1 MKLKQILSYIS
12 RVEACCVKRPIKY
25 KSKYR
30 MCESCRRMLRQVK
43 RVITSP
49 IKNVEAKVV

>member
-30 MCESCRRMLRQVK
+30 MCISCRGALRQVR
-43 RVITSP
+43 RVLGVP
-49 IKNVEAKVV
+49 ADLRK